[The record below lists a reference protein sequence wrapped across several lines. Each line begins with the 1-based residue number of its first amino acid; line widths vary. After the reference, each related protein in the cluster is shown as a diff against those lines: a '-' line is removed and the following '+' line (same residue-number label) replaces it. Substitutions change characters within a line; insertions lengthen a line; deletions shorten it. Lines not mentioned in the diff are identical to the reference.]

1 MKPKKRERFL
11 AAVKEWGKKAQPIP
25 AVLADRVLKLGLL
38 SFFMPVFGCFFA
50 QELGLSFLFGS
61 FVLCVYL
68 AAQAALLYRRAIK
81 KDYET
86 VEGTVRRVKGRHKP
100 GRFLKVAVE
109 KENGEEITLLLDKGR
124 PLEEGTAYRFY
135 FSSRQQAFFGVKNI
149 DAALNMNAFYGFE
162 KIR

>member
-1 MKPKKRERFL
+1 MRQKKKKRFL
-11 AAVKEWGKKAQPIP
+11 SAVKEWIKNVQPIP

-38 SFFMPVFGCFFA
+38 SFFMLIFGCFFA
-50 QELGLSFLFGS
+50 QELGWSFLFGS
-61 FVLCVYL
+61 LVLCAYL
-68 AAQAALLYRRAIK
+68 AAQAALLYHRAAK

-86 VEGTVRRVKGRHKP
+86 VEGTVRKVKGRHQP

-124 PLEEGTAYRFY
+124 LIEEGTAYRFY
-135 FSSRQQAFFGVKNI
+135 FSSRQQALLGVKNI
-149 DAALNMNAFYGFE
+149 DAALNMNTFYGVE